1 MGSAQAG
8 FYENAACSG
17 IKVYFLIG
25 VHWAVSRYLC
35 AMCYICMLSM
45 DGQRTDDLYENS
57 SVFKKEFDLDIAFI
71 HRIDEVLWNFD
82 FAMGFIFLVGR
93 CSLLCVESISVC
105 MKVSP
110 GLSKEFPDCNEFT
123 CIKTLRYEDFGS
135 RKPSIRQIS
144 VS

>member
-1 MGSAQAG
+1 
-8 FYENAACSG
+8 
-17 IKVYFLIG
+17 
-25 VHWAVSRYLC
+25 
-35 AMCYICMLSM
+35 MLSL
-45 DGQRTDDLYENS
+45 DGQRTDDLHGNS
-57 SVFKKEFDLDIAFI
+57 SVFKKEFDSGIAFI
-71 HRIDEVLWNFD
+71 HRIDEVLWNFN
-82 FAMGFIFLVGR
+82 FVMGFIFLVGH

-123 CIKTLRYEDFGS
+123 CVKTLRYEDSGS